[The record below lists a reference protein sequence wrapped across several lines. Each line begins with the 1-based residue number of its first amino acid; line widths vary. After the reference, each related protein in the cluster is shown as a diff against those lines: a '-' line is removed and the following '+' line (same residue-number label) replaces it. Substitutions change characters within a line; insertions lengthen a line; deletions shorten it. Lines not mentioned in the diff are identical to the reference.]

1 MVKGYT
7 KEYLIK
13 TLQKK
18 AQELGRPPRSREI
31 NQTTTMSKY
40 FGSYNKALIAAGLN
54 PTHLRY
60 TKGQLIKILKQK
72 AAELGR
78 APRQQDVEQYRT
90 IVKHFGSF
98 NKGLIAAGLS
108 PIVENKPY
116 KHEELISILQQ
127 NAKKLNRSPRFDEI
141 KQRHTIVKHFGSFNN
156 ALKMAGL
163 LPNKERSKMV
173 YTKEDLIEIL
183 QQKAKEL
190 GRTPKMEEIKQKS
203 SIVKYFGR
211 YGKALEVAGLSPNKR
226 GRKQKA

>member
-78 APRQQDVEQYRT
+78 APRQQDVEQY
-90 IVKHFGSF
+90 
-98 NKGLIAAGLS
+98 
-108 PIVENKPY
+108 
-116 KHEELISILQQ
+116 
-127 NAKKLNRSPRFDEI
+127 
-141 KQRHTIVKHFGSFNN
+141 
-156 ALKMAGL
+156 
-163 LPNKERSKMV
+163 
-173 YTKEDLIEIL
+173 
-183 QQKAKEL
+183 
-190 GRTPKMEEIKQKS
+190 
-203 SIVKYFGR
+203 
-211 YGKALEVAGLSPNKR
+211 
-226 GRKQKA
+226 